1 MKAPDFGPSVER
13 NFSSTMALS
22 ANDLRESFLDY
33 FGRNGHT
40 TVPSAPLIPQADPTL
55 LFTNAGMNQFKRVF
69 LGEDTFSY
77 ARAVSVQKCMRAG
90 GKHNDLENVG
100 YTRRHHTFF
109 EMLGNFS
116 FGDYFKEE
124 AIRFG
129 WEYLTKTL
137 KLPADRLWITVYR
150 EDDEAHRLW
159 EHGMGVPA
167 SRIVRMGE
175 KDNFWQ
181 MGDTGPC
188 GPCSEIL
195 IDQGQELSCGKP
207 SCAVG
212 CDCDRYLEIWN
223 LVFMQYDRD
232 AAGTLHPLPKPSID
246 TGMGLERLAALV
258 QGVSNN
264 YDSDLFLPI
273 LSVIG
278 DRTGHQY
285 GNESHTDRSMRVI
298 ADHLRAMTFLIADG
312 ILPSNEGRGYVVRR
326 ILRRASRH
334 GRLLGTHDP
343 FLYELTGSVVSQ
355 MGNVYPELR
364 EASSVIGEAVQGEE
378 ERFIGT
384 LDQGLP
390 ILNSTVSEAKTEGRA
405 SLDGESVFKL
415 YDTYGFPL
423 DLIEEAARE
432 QGLLTDLEGFQRALE
447 TQRERARR
455 SASFGLTPDDP
466 VISGMTKEV
475 GATRFIGYQT
485 LEGESL
491 VQAILKGKRLVQEAV
506 EGEEVELVL
515 EATPFYPEGGGQ
527 VGDQGVM
534 VGPRGRFQVRAT
546 SKAGG
551 DVVFHKGV
559 VLSGGVRKGDHL
571 KVAVNSTTRQDAAR
585 NHTATHLAHAALRE
599 ILGPHVKQY
608 GSLVAPNRLRFDF
621 AHFKPLSSGEVEEIE
636 SLVNSQVRENT
647 AVQTEVMELQ
657 AAMNSGALA
666 FFDDKYE
673 SQVRVVEIGT
683 FSKELCGGTH
693 CRQTGQIGLFRIVS
707 EGGVAAGVRRI
718 EALTGVGAL
727 DQGRK
732 VESEIRE
739 LAELLK
745 TSPAEL
751 VPKTRKLLS
760 LLKEKERE
768 LEQLKLKAVDR
779 DSEEGQTQIRV
790 INEIQVHAQ
799 RVEGFTMQELR
810 LLSDKVRPK
819 IPQGVI
825 ALGSAK
831 DGKVS
836 ILVIVT
842 KDLTQRIKAGDLA
855 KEMALEVGGSGGG
868 RADMAQ
874 AGGKFPER
882 LESAL
887 EKVFSLVESRLT

>member
-1 MKAPDFGPSVER
+1 
-13 NFSSTMALS
+13 
-22 ANDLRESFLDY
+22 
-33 FGRNGHT
+33 
-40 TVPSAPLIPQADPTL
+40 
-55 LFTNAGMNQFKRVF
+55 
-69 LGEDTFSY
+69 
-77 ARAVSVQKCMRAG
+77 
-90 GKHNDLENVG
+90 
-100 YTRRHHTFF
+100 
-109 EMLGNFS
+109 
-116 FGDYFKEE
+116 
-124 AIRFG
+124 
-129 WEYLTKTL
+129 
-137 KLPADRLWITVYR
+137 
-150 EDDEAHRLW
+150 
-159 EHGMGVPA
+159 
-167 SRIVRMGE
+167 
-175 KDNFWQ
+175 
-181 MGDTGPC
+181 
-188 GPCSEIL
+188 
-195 IDQGQELSCGKP
+195 
-207 SCAVG
+207 
-212 CDCDRYLEIWN
+212 
-223 LVFMQYDRD
+223 
-232 AAGTLHPLPKPSID
+232 
-246 TGMGLERLAALV
+246 
-258 QGVSNN
+258 
-264 YDSDLFLPI
+264 
-273 LSVIG
+273 
-278 DRTGHQY
+278 
-285 GNESHTDRSMRVI
+285 
-298 ADHLRAMTFLIADG
+298 
-312 ILPSNEGRGYVVRR
+312 
-326 ILRRASRH
+326 
-334 GRLLGTHDP
+334 
-343 FLYELTGSVVSQ
+343 
-355 MGNVYPELR
+355 
-364 EASSVIGEAVQGEE
+364 
-378 ERFIGT
+378 
-384 LDQGLP
+384 
-390 ILNSTVSEAKTEGRA
+390 
-405 SLDGESVFKL
+405 
-415 YDTYGFPL
+415 
-423 DLIEEAARE
+423 
-432 QGLLTDLEGFQRALE
+432 
-447 TQRERARR
+447 
-455 SASFGLTPDDP
+455 
-466 VISGMTKEV
+466 
-475 GATRFIGYQT
+475 
-485 LEGESL
+485 
-491 VQAILKGKRLVQEAV
+491 
-506 EGEEVELVL
+506 
-515 EATPFYPEGGGQ
+515 
-527 VGDQGVM
+527 
-534 VGPRGRFQVRAT
+534 
-546 SKAGG
+546 
-551 DVVFHKGV
+551 
-559 VLSGGVRKGDHL
+559 
-571 KVAVNSTTRQDAAR
+571 
-585 NHTATHLAHAALRE
+585 
-599 ILGPHVKQY
+599 
-608 GSLVAPNRLRFDF
+608 VAPNRLRFDF

-768 LEQLKLKAVDR
+768 LEQLKLKMVDR

-855 KEMALEVGGSGGG
+855 KEIALEVGGSGGG